1 MNNGLFGFPNK
12 KREANFFDCWI
23 LNTKDAVRVDE
34 FTVAGTYNKVQV
46 PANAKY
52 LTILLY
58 AAGGGGQGGAA
69 VLTNSVSVASGGAG
83 GGGGGTA
90 LVRYN
95 LQDFPGP
102 NQAAQELFTKPLYLV
117 VTIGAGGAGGAA
129 IRAPGASNSASSGG
143 ASSVSLTNSTGT
155 VLMRLAFAQPGTG
168 AFGSPGQRNGAGGQG
183 MNFGMG
189 VAQTFGSTV
198 RGQAGSGV
206 PGWNSGGFRFPMTF
220 NTSAP
225 ADIPLHPYVCG
236 GGGAGGVINTD
247 GTSQQ
252 TGGAGGAGYFYYEGF
267 KNADGGTTDGG
278 QNATIEDVVFG
289 GVGGNGGYSA
299 IVSQAR
305 NAFVGGNGIYGG
317 GGGGGGGIYLDTPRL
332 TATLATGTA
341 FVALTFGDTTG
352 LTLGQTLLKES
363 GVGAFAAGATISAI
377 SGATSF
383 TMSINHLTAGSIN
396 FYSRLGTYAS
406 GTGGVGGAGYCLLI
420 WNEES

>member
-1 MNNGLFGFPNK
+1 MNNGLFGFPNQK
-12 KREANFFDCWI
+12 NKPSFFDCWV
-23 LNTKDAVRVDE
+23 LNIKDAVRVDE
-34 FTVAGTYNKVQV
+34 FTVAGTYSKIQI
-46 PANAKY
+46 PANANY
-52 LTILLY
+52 LTILMY
-58 AAGGGGQGGAA
+58 AGGGGGQGGGA
-69 VLTNSVSVASGGAG
+69 VLTNSSAVASGGAG

-95 LQDFPGP
+95 LKDFPGLGW
-102 NQAAQELFTKPLYLV
+102 AAQEIFTRPLYLTV
-117 VTIGAGGAGGAA
+117 VVGAGGAGGAA
-129 IRAPGASNSASSGG
+129 VRAPGGLNGAVNGG
-143 ASSVSLTNSTGT
+143 ASTVTLTNSAGT
-155 VLMRLAFAQPGTG
+155 SLMRLAYAQGG
-168 AFGSPGQRNGAGGQG
+168 GGGFGSPGQRPGAGGMG
-183 MNFGMG
+183 MNLGWG
-189 VAQTFGSTV
+189 AAQTHSGTV
-198 RGQAGSGV
+198 RGQGGSIV
-206 PGWNSGGFRFPMTF
+206 PGWNSGGARFPLTF
-220 NTSAP
+220 NVNSPT
-225 ADIPLHPYVCG
+225 DIPFHPYVCG

-278 QNATIEDVVFG
+278 QNATLEDIVFA

-299 IVSQAR
+299 TVAQTR

-317 GGGGGGGIYLDTPRL
+317 AAGGGGGIYLDVARL
-332 TATLATGTA
+332 TATLASGTA

-383 TMSINHLTAGSIN
+383 TMSVNHLTAGSIN

-420 WNEES
+420 WNE